1 MNKETMADFEARM
14 VADTLWLR
22 AEFFRLVPC
31 LTTDEIAVLIDQ
43 PSKDAHATVTRWLT
57 EARIFRVTRGP
68 AEFYPAFQFG
78 PDLNPLP
85 ILGELLEIFGRH
97 KARSDWDNALWFIA
111 ANGWLDGPSP
121 LDVLSTEPDLVKD
134 AAEQEVL
141 PHIE

>member
-31 LTTDEIAVLIDQ
+31 LTADEIAVLIDQ
-43 PSKDAHATVTRWLT
+43 AGEDPPATVTRWLA
-57 EARIFRVTRGP
+57 EARIFHVTRGP

-78 PDLNPLP
+78 PDLSPLP
-85 ILGELLEIFGRH
+85 IVGEVLKILRQVSS
-97 KARSDWDNALWFIA
+97 RSEWDNAMWFIA

-121 LDVLSTEPDLVKD
+121 LDVLCTEPDLVKD

-141 PHIE
+141 PDIE